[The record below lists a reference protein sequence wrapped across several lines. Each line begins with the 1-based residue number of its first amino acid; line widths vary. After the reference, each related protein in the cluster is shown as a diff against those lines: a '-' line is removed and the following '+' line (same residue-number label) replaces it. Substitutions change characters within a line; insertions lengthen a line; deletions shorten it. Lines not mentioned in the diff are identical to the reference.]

1 MPNRSCAVN
10 MKPNPGIQEAG
21 APAREVALAPAARH
35 LPVLGSLGLRDP
47 QARRVTYLRI
57 SLTDRCNYRC
67 TYCMPPQ
74 GVELVPKPHLL
85 TFEEIERL
93 ARVFLQ
99 LGVRR
104 LRLTGG
110 EPTIRKDLLDLV
122 SRLAALPGL
131 QDLSLS
137 TNGEALGELAEPL
150 RRAGL
155 QRLNVSLDSL
165 DPERFWRITRRGRLA
180 EVLAGLDAAVAAG
193 FTAIKLNAVAMR
205 GFNDDELGALCRF
218 AWARR
223 MIPRFIEVMPMA
235 AGELFVPGELLPAVE
250 MRARI
255 EAEFPGCALVPA
267 SGSAPGGGP
276 ARYYRLEGAGAPE
289 GAEVGLITPMTE
301 HFCDTCNRVRLSS
314 VGTLHPCLAHDDG
327 TDLRTPLRDGAS
339 DDTLRDLVKDAL
351 SGKRDGHWF
360 GLAGEGGPKRAM
372 VSIGG

>member
-1 MPNRSCAVN
+1 MAFEP
-10 MKPNPGIQEAG
+10 
-21 APAREVALAPAARH
+21 RH
-35 LPVLGSLGLRDP
+35 LPVLAGLGLQDA

-67 TYCMPPQ
+67 TYCMPSE
-74 GVELVPKPHLL
+74 GVELLPKPQLL

-110 EPTIRKDLLDLV
+110 EPTIRKDLLELV
-122 SRLAALPGL
+122 ARLAALPDL
-131 QDLSLS
+131 EDLSLS
-137 TNGEALGELAEPL
+137 TNGELLAEIAAPL

-165 DPERFWRITRRGRLA
+165 DPERFLRITRRGRLDR
-180 EVLAGLDAAVAAG
+180 VLAGLDAAACAG
-193 FTAIKLNAVAMR
+193 FVIKLNAVAIR
-205 GFNDDELGALCRF
+205 GFNDDELGDICRF
-218 AWARR
+218 AWERG
-223 MIPRFIEVMPMA
+223 MIPRFIELMPMA
-235 AGELFVPGELLPAVE
+235 AGELFVPGELFPAAE

-255 EAEFPGCALVPA
+255 EAEFPAAVLVPA
-267 SGSAPGGGP
+267 TGSAPGWGP
-276 ARYYRLEGAGAPE
+276 ARYWRLEGPGVPAR
-289 GAEVGLITPMTE
+289 AEVGLITPMTE

-314 VGTLHPCLAHDDG
+314 VGGLHPCLAHDDA
-327 TDLRTPLRDGAS
+327 TDLRTPLRAGAS
-339 DDTLRDLVKDAL
+339 DETLLEVVRQAL

-360 GLAGEGGPKRAM
+360 GIDGQGGPQKAM